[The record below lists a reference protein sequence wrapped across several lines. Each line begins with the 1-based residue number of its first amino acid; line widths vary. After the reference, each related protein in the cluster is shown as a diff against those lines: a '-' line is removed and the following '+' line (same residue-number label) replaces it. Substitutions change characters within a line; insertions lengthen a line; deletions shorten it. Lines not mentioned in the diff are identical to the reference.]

1 MMEIDIEGKV
11 PYTDILL
18 IGMRKS
24 LKEKKNLTV
33 TPILIKDVFEELG
46 IK

>member
-1 MMEIDIEGKV
+1 MEIDIEDKL

-24 LKEKKNLTV
+24 LKEKKDFIATNRLV
-33 TPILIKDVFEELG
+33 KDVFEELG
-46 IK
+46 IR